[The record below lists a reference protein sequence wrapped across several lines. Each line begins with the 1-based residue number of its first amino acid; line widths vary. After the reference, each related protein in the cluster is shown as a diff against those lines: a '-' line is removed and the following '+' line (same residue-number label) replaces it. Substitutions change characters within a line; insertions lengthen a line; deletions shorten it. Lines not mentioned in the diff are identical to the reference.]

1 MQTRNLFVI
10 IASTAILAACSQ
22 GGLPVDSRWAAAQ
35 ASKGDAA
42 PAKAAPSATTTPA
55 PAAKPATLGAG
66 GATVAQLDQA
76 TEAERA
82 EATAA
87 AAAPAAGEA
96 KLGTTIASLGDPTD
110 PGFWIKTPLVKAA
123 AKGKVVDPA
132 TGKAVNVNLI
142 PLAGDPGAG
151 SQVSLSAMRELG
163 VNLTAL
169 PEIEV
174 WKL

>member
-1 MQTRNLFVI
+1 MTKNSF
-10 IASTAILAACSQ
+10 ILLALAGAALAGCAEGQ
-22 GGLPVDSRWAAAQ
+22 FPADSRWAARQQPTA
-35 ASKGDAA
+35 DAA
-42 PAKAAPSATTTPA
+42 ASPAVAATTA
-55 PAAKPATLGAG
+55 PVARPATLGAG
-66 GATVAQLDQA
+66 GAAPEALDQA
-76 TEAERA
+76 SATERA

-87 AAAPAAGEA
+87 TATPAAGESR
-96 KLGTTIASLGDPTD
+96 LGTTIASLGNPTD
-110 PGFWIKTPLVKAA
+110 AGFWIKSPLVKAA
-123 AKGKVVDPA
+123 GKGKIVDPA

-142 PLAGDPGAG
+142 PMPGDAGAG